1 MNSLKKSFA
10 LLAVVSAATVAT
22 SQANAVLPAVEL
34 DKAAQTASVATPLI
48 PTVVPSVNTPVV
60 LNPAPTNN
68 VLATTPSSFSGMGA
82 TSNNAALLQTKITA
96 SLVGA
101 DGTLIP
107 VTPQTKLATGN
118 IVEYHGYITNTSPE
132 RVRTMKVTMPIP
144 ANMELVGKP
153 SPEPVYGSNNG
164 VQFNYMPTKISIG
177 GVIQDAPMSYYKSV
191 RWDIAGLGLN
201 EVAEVKYQVR
211 VK

>member
-1 MNSLKKSFA
+1 MRTFTKTFS
-10 LLAVVSAATVAT
+10 LLAAASAVTVI
-22 SQANAVLPAVEL
+22 SSHANAVLPAVEL
-34 DKAAQTASVATPLI
+34 DKATQNTAVATSLT
-48 PTVVPSVNTPVV
+48 PTVSPSLSSAVV
-60 LNPAPTNN
+60 LNPAPANVSAPMPSVANN
-68 VLATTPSSFSGMGA
+68 
-82 TSNNAALLQTKITA
+82 SNNAALLQTKITA

-118 IVEYHGYITNTSPE
+118 IIEYHGYITNNSPE

-144 ANMELVGKP
+144 ANMELVSKP

-164 VQFNYMPTKISIG
+164 VQFNYMPTKISVG

-191 RWDIAGLGLN
+191 RWDIPGLGLN